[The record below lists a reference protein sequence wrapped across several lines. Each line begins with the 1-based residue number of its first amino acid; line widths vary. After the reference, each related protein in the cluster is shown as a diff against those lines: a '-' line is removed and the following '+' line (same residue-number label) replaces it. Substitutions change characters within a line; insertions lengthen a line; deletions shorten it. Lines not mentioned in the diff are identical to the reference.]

1 MGASVRPS
9 SGLSPQYQRLIQ
21 RTLQIER
28 QPKLEL
34 QNERQQK
41 QDTKSVVSD
50 LDGKL
55 SSLQSQLSTLTD
67 ATSSPFDGRSASA
80 AEGTEGF
87 SVSADKTASAGS
99 HSLSVKRLASE
110 DARASKEY
118 TSGASGGT
126 NDLSSINSKQT
137 FDLEVAT
144 PSDSNTDRKSVRVE
158 LSSSDFTGT
167 NEEVLNNVQSA
178 IDSAFQSA
186 VDSGKIASDERPN
199 ASVINPTSNTAR
211 LSVRSPEQGYDG
223 RLEFSNTG
231 TNDGLLS
238 ELQVQRSD
246 GAVGENADGEDGGYI
261 TKVGASESDS
271 ELTSKLQLDG
281 LTLKRNSNKVED
293 ALEGVTINLDEA
305 NETESS
311 FEVTADEE
319 GARSV
324 VENFVDR
331 VNEVL
336 TFLNEKT
343 NVNPE
348 SGERGELAD
357 DSTFRRLSRQLRTDA
372 TRPVNGQPEGLN
384 TLADIGVEANRDG
397 TLKLTDEDALRTAVR
412 ENQGALKDL
421 FAGPD
426 GVATRM
432 EKRVDSYVDAGGLL
446 DDRQDSID
454 SSIDRIDDRIDGLD
468 ERLQRRQQQLQDR
481 FAQVQ
486 STIRSLASQQQ
497 SISQRLV

>member
-1 MGASVRPS
+1 MGTSVGPS
-9 SGLSPQYQRLIQ
+9 AGLSPKYQRLIQ
-21 RTLQIER
+21 RTLRIER

-41 QDTKSVVSD
+41 KNTKSLVSD

-67 ATSSPFDGRSASA
+67 TTSSPFDGRNASA

-87 SVSADKTASAGS
+87 SVSADETASTGS
-99 HSLSVKRLASE
+99 YSLAVNRLASE
-110 DARASKEY
+110 DGRVSQKFDANKSNLSDFFTNNGAQTFSVDVSTPTDSNPDAR
-118 TSGASGGT
+118 TSIDVTVDSDGT
-126 NDLSSINSKQT
+126 NNK
-137 FDLEVAT
+137 
-144 PSDSNTDRKSVRVE
+144 
-158 LSSSDFTGT
+158 
-167 NEEVLNNVQSA
+167 EVLSDIQSA

-186 VDSGKIASDERPN
+186 VDDGTLSADERPN
-199 ASVINPTSNTAR
+199 ASVINPTSDTAR
-211 LSVRSPEQGYDG
+211 LSLQSQQTGYQG
-223 RLEFSNTG
+223 RLSFSDSSN
-231 TNDGLLS
+231 NLLS
-238 ELQVQRSD
+238 ELQV
-246 GAVGENADGEDGGYI
+246 NADQLANDTQGGEI
-261 TKVGASESDS
+261 TEVGTDEGSSQ
-271 ELTSKLQLDG
+271 LTSEFELNG
-281 LTLKRNSNKVED
+281 LTFTRNSNEVTD
-293 ALEGVTINLDEA
+293 AVDGVTINLDEA

-319 GARSV
+319 GAQSV

-372 TRPVNGQPEGLN
+372 TRPVDGQPEGLN
-384 TLADIGVEANRDG
+384 TLADIGVEASRDG
-397 TLKLTDEDALRTAVR
+397 TLELTDEDALRTAVR
-412 ENQGALKDL
+412 EDQGALKDL
-421 FAGPD
+421 FAGSD

-432 EKRVDSYVDAGGLL
+432 EERVDQYADTGGLI

-454 SSIDRIDDRIDGLD
+454 NSIDRIDDRIDGLD
-468 ERLQRRQQQLQDR
+468 ERLQRRQQQLRDQ

>member
-1 MGASVRPS
+1 MGTSVGPATN
-9 SGLSPQYQRLIQ
+9 LSPQYQRLIQ

-34 QNERQQK
+34 QNERQQQK
-41 QDTKSVVSD
+41 NTKSLVSD

-67 ATSSPFDGRSASA
+67 TTSSPFDGRNASA

-87 SVSADKTASAGS
+87 SVSADETASAGS
-99 HSLSVKRLASE
+99 YSLAVNRLASADGRVSQTY
-110 DARASKEY
+110 DAD
-118 TSGASGGT
+118 GT
-126 NDLSSINSKQT
+126 GLSDAFNSDQS
-137 FDLEVAT
+137 FDVEVAT
-144 PSDSNTDRKSVRVE
+144 PSDSGTDRTSVQVNVSAAD
-158 LSSSDFTGT
+158 LSGT
-167 NEEVLNNVQSA
+167 NKEVLNNIQSA
-178 IDSAFQSA
+178 VDSAFQSA
-186 VDSGKIASDERPN
+186 VDDGTLSADERPS
-199 ASVINPTSNTAR
+199 ASVINPTSGTAR
-211 LSVRSPEQGYDG
+211 LSLRSQQTGYQG
-223 RLEFSNTG
+223 RLSFSDSSN
-231 TNDGLLS
+231 NVLS
-238 ELQVQRSD
+238 ELQV
-246 GAVGENADGEDGGYI
+246 NADQIASDTQGGEI
-261 TKVGASESDS
+261 TEVGTGEASSK
-271 ELTSKLQLDG
+271 LTSEFELNG
-281 LTLKRNSNKVED
+281 LTFTRNSNEVTD
-293 ALEGVTINLDEA
+293 AVDGVTINLEEA
-305 NETESS
+305 NGTESS

-319 GARSV
+319 GAQSV

-331 VNEVL
+331 VSEVI

-343 NVNPE
+343 NPNPE

-372 TRPVNGQPEGLN
+372 TRPVDGQPEGLS

-432 EKRVDSYVDAGGLL
+432 EKRVDQYVDAGGLL

-468 ERLQRRQQQLQDR
+468 ERLQRREQQLRNQY
-481 FAQVQ
+481 AQVQ
-486 STIRSLASQQQ
+486 STIRSLASQQR
-497 SISQRLV
+497 IIG